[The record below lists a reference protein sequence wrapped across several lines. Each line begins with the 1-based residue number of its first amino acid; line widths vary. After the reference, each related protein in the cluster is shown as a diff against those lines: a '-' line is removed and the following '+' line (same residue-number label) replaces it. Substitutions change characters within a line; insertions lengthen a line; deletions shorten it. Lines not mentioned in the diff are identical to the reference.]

1 MFGPRRMMRRA
12 VRGAVLAGRGAGR
25 EQAREAQRLMANG
38 QFVEAANL
46 FAQLSNE
53 AVAHGFIRPAG
64 FLAVQAARAF
74 AQAKHGD
81 AALVQAKRALDI
93 ILNAG
98 RPQQAARLMP
108 QAIAVLRAQGF
119 STQAAALEK
128 EATQR
133 LSAIGLSLQPIGLAT
148 NLPNSGDNDLYQLQ
162 NNLTYLRGRHL
173 RVLAGGS
180 YLSGG
185 STLWCGAERELS
197 PFKARDTGFRVCVD

>member
-108 QAIAVLRAQGF
+108 QAIAFLRAQGF

-148 NLPNSGDNDLYQLQ
+148 NRSVPATCPQCAGP
-162 NNLTYLRGRHL
+162 LRADEAEWIDATS
-173 RVLAGGS
+173 VECPWC
-180 YLSGG
+180 G
-185 STLWCGAERELS
+185 STV
-197 PFKARDTGFRVCVD
+197 KAQ